1 MRGRKMDKKKIEA
14 GFAGAMQKAADA
26 AKAAKLTV
34 QDINASRY
42 GRQRKF

>member
-26 AKAAKLTV
+26 AKE
-34 QDINASRY
+34 I
-42 GRQRKF
+42 GRAHV